1 MYLFKIIFDFLK
13 DNNNRTLI
21 FSTLSILLTGTIVYH
36 FAEGWSW
43 LDAAYFSV
51 ITLTT
56 VGYGDFSPETTLG
69 KIFTIFYVLTG
80 MGILFGFINA
90 FYRHRVSMYDEL
102 KEKRKQLPQHT
113 GKRRK

>member
-1 MYLFKIIFDFLK
+1 MFLLKIIFVFLK
-13 DNNNRTLI
+13 DKNNSRLVL
-21 FSTLSILLTGTIVYH
+21 STLSILLTGTVVYH

-43 LDAAYFSV
+43 LDSAYFSV

-56 VGYGDFSPETTLG
+56 VGYGDFSPETTMG

-90 FYRHRVSMYDEL
+90 FYRHRVSMYDEH
-102 KEKRKQLPQHT
+102 KERRKQLPQHPR
-113 GKRRK
+113 KRQK